1 MSRHNDPEWWDQ
13 LFESEAELETASH
26 PTTVLKLKSKVH
38 KIMKDPQELAV
49 LSAHEDSYDHYT
61 FTYKASRHESQ
72 WLMDSLGSFYEHR
85 WIDDVLR
92 MVKGGKEA
100 SVYLCRGGSATV
112 NLLAAKVYR
121 PRMLRNLKNDALYKE
136 GRLVLDDEGHEI
148 LDGRMQ
154 RAMRK
159 RTDYGLELSH
169 TSWLQHEFTT
179 LQLLSEA
186 GCDVPRAYTA
196 DHNAILMDYIGDEIL
211 AAPTLNTV
219 RLDRDELQP
228 LFTRVVRNVDLMLS
242 RERIH
247 GDLSAYNILYW
258 HGQIVLI
265 DFPQAIQ
272 PHQNRSAYRIFTR
285 DVRRICDYFARL
297 GLVTGPRN
305 LAAELWTSH
314 GYRLEPEVHP
324 ALLDDQDEKDIA
336 YWRSLQDKE
345 PAL

>member
-1 MSRHNDPEWWDQ
+1 MSKHNNPEWWD
-13 LFESEAELETASH
+13 EMIEA
-26 PTTVLKLKSKVH
+26 
-38 KIMKDPQELAV
+38 DQELVRPYHPHPFPKGNSKGNKKVKSPQVDELAL
-49 LSAHEDSYDHYT
+49 LSAHEDRFTQYT
-61 FTYKASRHESQ
+61 FTYRAARHESQ
-72 WLMDSLGSFYEHR
+72 WLLDSLGSFYEHR

-100 SVYLCRGGSATV
+100 SVYLCKGGSATQ

-136 GRLVLDDEGHEI
+136 GRLILDDEGHEI
-148 LDGRMQ
+148 LDGRML

-179 LQLLSEA
+179 MQVLSDA

-196 DHNAILMDYIGDEIL
+196 DHNAILMDYIGDENL

-219 RLDRDELQP
+219 RLEPEEVQP
-228 LFTRVVRNVDLMLS
+228 LFERVVRNLDRMLS

-258 HGQIVLI
+258 DGQITLI

-272 PHQNRSAYRIFTR
+272 PHQNRSAYRIFSR
-285 DVRRICDYFARL
+285 DVRRICEYFARM
-297 GLVTGPRN
+297 GLEIRSRA
-305 LAAELWTSH
+305 LAGELWTSH
-314 GYRLEPEVHP
+314 GYRLEPDIHP
-324 ALLDDQDEKDIA
+324 ALLDDQDAKDIE
-336 YWRSLQDKE
+336 YWRSLSDQ
-345 PAL
+345 